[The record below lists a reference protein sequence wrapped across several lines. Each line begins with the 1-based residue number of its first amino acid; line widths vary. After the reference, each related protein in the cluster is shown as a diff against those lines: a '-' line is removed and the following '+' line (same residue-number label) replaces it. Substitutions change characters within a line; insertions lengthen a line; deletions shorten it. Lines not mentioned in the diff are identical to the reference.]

1 MSKAAHPRR
10 CRMQI
15 LGSTP
20 WRRRFRSQTGTTAYK
35 RVFTGLLVVVCAIAA
50 TGLTVGVASPARA
63 DDTKY
68 LKFYTPP
75 DPLPAGKPGDLIRS
89 EPARLV
95 YEPSGQLGSWVATGT
110 RIMYRSTDAK
120 GNPVAAT
127 GMYLEP
133 DNPWP
138 GKGPRPL
145 IGRY

>member
-1 MSKAAHPRR
+1 MRHRGYYSHRR
-10 CRMQI
+10 S
-15 LGSTP
+15 GSACAG
-20 WRRRFRSQTGTTAYK
+20 RRHQ
-35 RVFTGLLVVVCAIAA
+35 VP
-50 TGLTVGVASPARA
+50 GVLH
-63 DDTKY
+63 T
-68 LKFYTPP
+68 P

-138 GKGPRPL
+138 AKDRAP
-145 IGRY
+145 